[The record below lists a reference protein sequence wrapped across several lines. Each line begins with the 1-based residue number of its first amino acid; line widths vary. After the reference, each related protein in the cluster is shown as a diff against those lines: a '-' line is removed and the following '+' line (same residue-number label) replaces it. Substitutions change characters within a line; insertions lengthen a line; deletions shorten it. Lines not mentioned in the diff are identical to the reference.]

1 MFCTQCGQALA
12 PDARFCENCGA
23 PTTPPVPS
31 QGQPQPPGPPSAQPQ
46 FPYGAPQY
54 SVPQPALPL
63 QPAGF
68 EYAPWSTR
76 VLGYLVDSILVGGAA
91 LILYLLFGTMLA
103 GVGAALGGQQGEAL
117 AGGACCMMLLLFPL
131 ASLAVG
137 IYNRVYLIASRGYS
151 IGQGVMKIKVIDAHG
166 QKLTMGTATLRLL
179 AQVGLNMIPLVGLLD
194 LLWPLWDSTRQ
205 TLHDKAVGSFVV
217 YNR

>member
-1 MFCTQCGQALA
+1 MG
-12 PDARFCENCGA
+12 
-23 PTTPPVPS
+23 
-31 QGQPQPPGPPSAQPQ
+31 QPPGPPSAQPQ

-54 SVPQPALPL
+54 SVPQSAPSL

-166 QKLTMGTATLRLL
+166 QKLTAGTATLRLL